1 MTALKDKF
9 ATLLI
14 VEDSATQAE
23 MLKYVLEEKGFE
35 VLIASNGKKA
45 LEVLNDRIPDL
56 IISDVVMPQMNGY
69 ELCKALKT
77 NNKWQNIPIILLT
90 TLSDTQDVIMGLES
104 QADYF
109 ISKNQDQTA
118 LCQRIQVILEKGETI
133 QPSQNYYEEK
143 ISYDGIAHTIRS
155 TPYKTL
161 NLLLTIYEMA
171 LTKNHELQR
180 TQMWLQEE
188 INGRTLLEEELKKAK
203 DAAETANRAKSTFLS
218 SMSHEIRTP
227 MNAILGFSQLML
239 RENNIMPLQKERL
252 ETINRSGEHLL
263 SLINDIL
270 DISKIEAGRI
280 VINNT
285 TVDIPALLR
294 DMESMFRVRTNSKD
308 LRLIFEISDTLEKYL
323 MVDEG
328 KFRQI
333 LMNLISNAIKFT
345 REGGIAIRAKTQLDQ
360 SEKISLII
368 EVEDTG
374 PGIEDDFDMLFK
386 MFEQTKTGLE
396 AGGTGLGLAI
406 SREFARLMGGDIT
419 VSSKMGI
426 GSCFRLTLSL
436 DKGDVDNLREIIYQK
451 KVMGLE
457 PGSQHVKIL
466 VVDDKKENREFLLE
480 LLKSVGFEVREAE
493 SGNQAIE
500 VFLMWQPQLIMMDLK
515 MPGMDGIE
523 ATRKIKSMEGG
534 EKTHIIMVTA
544 TAFDDDLHTLLV
556 SGAQMHIRKPF
567 RINEIYEAIGK
578 CIDVQYTYEDE
589 ITPDEKESEIFY
601 VETLKMLPE
610 TLMDSLKEA
619 ASNAQLDRLL
629 ELIELSQTHDQK
641 LAKHMNILANSF
653 QYDRLITLFGKR
665 GGGFNN
671 D

>member
-1 MTALKDKF
+1 MTEIKERF
-9 ATLLI
+9 ATLLV

-35 VLIASNGKKA
+35 VLTASNGKKA
-45 LEVLNDRIPDL
+45 LDILTIKIPDL
-56 IISDVVMPQMNGY
+56 IISDVIMPQMDGY
-69 ELCKALKT
+69 ELCKALKS
-77 NNKWQNIPIILLT
+77 NNDWQHIPIILLT

-118 LCQRIQVILEKGETI
+118 LCQRIQVILEKGKT
-133 QPSQNYYEEK
+133 SQVSQQYYEER
-143 ISYDGIAHTIRS
+143 ICYAGIAHTIRS

-171 LTKNHELQR
+171 LNKNHELQR
-180 TQMWLQEE
+180 TQTWLKEE
-188 INGRTLLEEELKKAK
+188 INGRVALEEELKKAK

-239 RENNIMPLQKERL
+239 RESDLMPLQKERL

-263 SLINDIL
+263 ALINDIL

-294 DMESMFRVRTNSKD
+294 DIESMFRVRTNSKD
-308 LRLIFEISDTLEKYL
+308 LRLIFEISASLEKYL
-323 MVDEG
+323 LVDEG
-328 KFRQI
+328 KLRQI

-345 REGGIAIRAKTQLDQ
+345 REGGIAIRAKTEPNQ
-360 SEKISLII
+360 EGKITLTI

-374 PGIEDDFDMLFK
+374 PGIEADFDKLFK
-386 MFEQTKTGLE
+386 MFEQTQTGLE

-419 VSSKMGI
+419 VTSKVDI
-426 GSCFRLTLSL
+426 GSCFCLTLAL
-436 DKGDVDNLREIIYQK
+436 EKGDVDNLREVVYQK
-451 KVMGLE
+451 KVIGLE
-457 PGSQHVKIL
+457 LGTPPIKIL

-480 LLKSVGFEVREAE
+480 ILKNVGFEVKEAE
-493 SGNQAIE
+493 SGNQAIDI
-500 VFLMWQPQLIMMDLK
+500 FIIWRPQLIMMDLR

-523 ATRKIKSMEGG
+523 TTRKIKKLEGAD
-534 EKTHIIMVTA
+534 KTHIIMVTA
-544 TAFDDDLHTLLV
+544 TAFDEDIHTLLV

-578 CIDVQYTYEDE
+578 CIDVRYTYEDE
-589 ITPDEKESEIFY
+589 ITPDEKENEVFY
-601 VETLKMLPE
+601 VDALNLLPE
-610 TLMDSLKEA
+610 TLVASLKEA
-619 ASNAQLDRLL
+619 TANAQIDRLL
-629 ELIELSQTHDQK
+629 ELIELSQIHDQK
-641 LAKHMNILANSF
+641 LAKHMNALANGF

-665 GGGFNN
+665 GE
-671 D
+671 